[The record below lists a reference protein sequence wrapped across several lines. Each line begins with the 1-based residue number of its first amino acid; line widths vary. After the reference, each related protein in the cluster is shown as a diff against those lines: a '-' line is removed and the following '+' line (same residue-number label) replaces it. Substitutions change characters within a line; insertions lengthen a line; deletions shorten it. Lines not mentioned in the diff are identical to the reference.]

1 MKNYFSR
8 HYNEKTLQQKL
19 REFSVKAGQQVV
31 YSVLLLFYIL
41 KSPDIPFKKKASI
54 AAALGYF
61 ILPFDVVPDLIPLIG
76 FSDDLWILIY
86 TLVQISTSITPEI
99 KKQAREK
106 MLKWFNKL
114 DEKKLL
120 AIEGKLN
127 LPGER

>member
-1 MKNYFSR
+1 MKNYYAR
-8 HYNEKTLQQKL
+8 HYDEKTLQQKL

-31 YSVLLLFYIL
+31 YSVLLLYYIL

-76 FSDDLWILIY
+76 FSDDLWILMY

-99 KKQAREK
+99 KNQAREK
-106 MLKWFNKL
+106 MRKWFKKL
-114 DEKKLL
+114 DEKKLQV
-120 AIEGKLN
+120 IEGKLK
-127 LPGER
+127 LPE